1 MAHVGSL
8 SLSQFFLP
16 FNSHEWPRQ
25 NFSLQYQHSIKQT
38 SDENKEEY
46 QLGDYYY
53 LCQLTWLQQTL
64 KFSIS
69 LLEKKKK
76 RKQINW
82 FFRFLP
88 VLTFA
93 SVSSYESL
101 KNIQPDA
108 CLASCYR
115 QLKDWKWKHHTIKI
129 ISFNELYN
137 LLTEVRC
144 HSFLNLNFLFPFF

>member
-1 MAHVGSL
+1 MSTDLTATNIKVLYKPVG
-8 SLSQFFLP
+8 
-16 FNSHEWPRQ
+16 
-25 NFSLQYQHSIKQT
+25 K
-38 SDENKEEY
+38 K
-46 QLGDYYY
+46 
-53 LCQLTWLQQTL
+53 
-64 KFSIS
+64 
-69 LLEKKKK
+69 KKKK

-82 FFRFLP
+82 FFWFLP

-115 QLKDWKWKHHTIKI
+115 QLKDWKLKHHTIKI

-144 HSFLNLNFLFPFF
+144 HSFLNLNFLFPFFKFI